1 MPRLAEIAARPDDVV
16 RGRPASVVVT
26 EALRVAIL
34 RGALPPG
41 ERLHQDTVAT
51 RFGVSQ
57 MVVREAFKQ
66 LVNEGFLHAEP
77 RRGVSVAG
85 LSVREVEETTQLR
98 GMLEAQALEWAI
110 PEMKESDL
118 NAAEYIL
125 DELDRAETSD
135 DAISLDTRFHEALYA
150 PAQRERTLS
159 IIATLRSN
167 FERYFRFAWEETS
180 HLGHAQREHREIL
193 QCCRDRAAE
202 KACVL
207 LRNHILGTGPPLLQ
221 RLKQLE
227 TAGVPACSTSRTTDG
242 LARTA
247 ATSRATGDGA
257 PTRPAASAIAKVSR

>member
-1 MPRLAEIAARPDDVV
+1 MPRVAEIATRSDDVV
-16 RGRPASVVVT
+16 GGRPASVVVA
-26 EALRVAIL
+26 EALRIAIL

-41 ERLHQDTVAT
+41 ERLRQDAVAA

-77 RRGVSVAG
+77 RRGVSVAA
-85 LSVREVEETTQLR
+85 LSVREVEEMTQLR

-118 NAAEYIL
+118 DAAEHIL

-135 DAISLDTRFHEALYA
+135 DIISLDTRFHETLYA
-150 PAQRERTLS
+150 PARRERTLS
-159 IIATLRSN
+159 IIAMLRLN
-167 FERYFRFAWEETS
+167 FERYFRFAWEGAS
-180 HLGHAQREHREIL
+180 HFGNAQREHREIL

-202 KACVL
+202 TACVL
-207 LRNHILGTGPPLLQ
+207 LRNHILGTGTPLLQ

-227 TAGVPACSTSRTTDG
+227 TARVPAH
-242 LARTA
+242 
-247 ATSRATGDGA
+247 
-257 PTRPAASAIAKVSR
+257 